1 MTLFMLCLTRDLNT
15 ISLSSQVH
23 HSDLLN
29 PSEIQALI
37 LQSGIANYIYFN
49 FLSSTVIFFG
59 ITLLLEVKYCYRY
72 FYN

>member
-1 MTLFMLCLTRDLNT
+1 MLCLTRDLNT
-15 ISLSSQVH
+15 ISLSCQVH

-59 ITLLLEVKYCYRY
+59 ITLLLEVKYCYHY